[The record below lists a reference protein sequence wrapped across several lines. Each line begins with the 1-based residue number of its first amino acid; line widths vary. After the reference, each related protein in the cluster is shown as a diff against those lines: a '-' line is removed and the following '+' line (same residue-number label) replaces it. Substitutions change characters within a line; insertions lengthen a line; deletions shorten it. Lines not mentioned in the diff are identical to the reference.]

1 MPSIPYGGTQRG
13 PAGIKAI
20 VDGLARNFEVEQ
32 DRIETTLVG
41 DDKVLVQFWV
51 HFVNKKSGRREPLA
65 VAEVYRFEDGLCV
78 EQDIYYRTPEVIVD
92 MLNEAGYVAP

>member
-1 MPSIPYGGTQRG
+1 MPSIQYGGTKRG

-20 VDGLARNFEVEQ
+20 VDGLAANFVVEQ
-32 DRIETTLVG
+32 DKIETLLVG

-51 HFVNKKSGRREPLA
+51 HFVKKKSGRREPLA